1 MEEKTIFIVEDDA
14 VHAALLHDIFTSETS
29 YRTIVASEAIAAL
42 ELLQLSRL
50 KPDVFILDYWLPGID
65 GIQLCHC
72 LRAQAVFQTVP
83 VLLLSAM
90 PPSSE
95 EERAVL
101 TACLRKPFELDEL
114 LSTIDTL
121 VAG

>member
-1 MEEKTIFIVEDDA
+1 MEGKTIFIVEDDA
-14 VHAALLHDIFTSETS
+14 VHAALLRDIFASETPH
-29 YRTIVASEAIAAL
+29 RTIVAAEAITAL

-50 KPDVFILDYWLPGID
+50 QPDVFILDYWLPGMN

-72 LRAQAVFQTVP
+72 LREQAVFQTVP

-90 PPSSE
+90 PPASE

-101 TACLRKPFELDEL
+101 TACLRKPFELEEL

>member
-1 MEEKTIFIVEDDA
+1 MEGKTIFIVEDDA
-14 VHAALLHDIFTSETS
+14 VHAALLRDIFASETS
-29 YRTIVASEAIAAL
+29 YRTMVAAEAITAL

-50 KPDVFILDYWLPGID
+50 KPDVFILDYWLPGMN

-72 LRAQAVFQTVP
+72 LREQDVFQTVP

-90 PPSSE
+90 PPASE

-101 TACLRKPFELDEL
+101 TACLRKPFELEEL
-114 LSTIDTL
+114 LSTIDAL
-121 VAG
+121 LAG